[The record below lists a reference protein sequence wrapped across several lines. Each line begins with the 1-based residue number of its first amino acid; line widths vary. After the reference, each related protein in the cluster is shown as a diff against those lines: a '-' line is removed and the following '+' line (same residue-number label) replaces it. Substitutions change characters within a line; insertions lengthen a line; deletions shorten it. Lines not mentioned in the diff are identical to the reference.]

1 MNPVPSHCCFRF
13 KPATTASVAILLAF
27 FCTFRLASSAYAQQ
41 VSPFNLNSDVEPG
54 PGDQMI
60 AEYFKL
66 ETQRLANR
74 SLNNIKT
81 KEDWEGAR
89 DTYRRQL
96 YEMLGLQPLP
106 ARSPLD
112 TKVTGKIEHEK
123 FTVENIVFESRPGL
137 YVTGNLYVPKGLGDG
152 EKVPAIL
159 YVCGHGGVKKDG
171 ISYGNKATYQHH
183 GSWFASNG
191 YVCLIIDTLQL
202 GEIEGIH
209 HGTYQHNRWWWNSR
223 GYTPAGVEAWNSIRS
238 IDYLQSRPEVDG
250 GRIGVT
256 GRSGGGAYSWWVA
269 ALDERVK
276 VAVPVAGIAS
286 LKNHVVDG
294 AVEGHCDCMFQ
305 VNTYRWD
312 YPLVAA
318 LVAPRPLL
326 ITNTDKDRIFPLDG
340 VVDVY
345 TKARRIYDLLGAGD
359 NIGLAIYE
367 GPHKDTQPLR
377 VDAFHWFERFL
388 KGKDISHEIA
398 DTTAPKLFEAQQLKV
413 LDKAPDDER
422 NTAIDEY
429 FTHKAAHSKAPSSK
443 DDWLSNRDLW
453 LRRLK
458 ERSFRGWPSN
468 PGPANLLPAASVT
481 RDGITLTTWDFVS
494 QEAIQLRLY
503 VLHREGLETKDLDLA
518 VLNVLDE
525 KNWGT
530 FLTTTGAAFP
540 EAFPDMKLPGLNQ
553 VAHQQERKMF
563 ATEKWAMAYVCPRG
577 VGPSAFT
584 KNEKERTHIRRRFML
599 LGQTQDGMQVWDVRR
614 AIQALRDIDGMEN
627 IPLWLQ
633 SSNAMAGNTLY
644 ASLFE
649 PDITRLD
656 LHDLPKSQRDGAD
669 YLNVLRFMDTP
680 QALAMAAERS
690 KIRLYQKDDKGW
702 QYVQDLAKNLTWD
715 QDKFQIRTANAEE

>member
-1 MNPVPSHCCFRF
+1 M
-13 KPATTASVAILLAF
+13 KPTPLYRRLLPNLLSVATTVTLPALLL
-27 FCTFRLASSAYAQQ
+27 CLTSSARAQT
-41 VSPFNLNSDVEPG
+41 VSPFNLNTGVEPG

-74 SLNNIKT
+74 SLRNIET
-81 KEDWEGAR
+81 KEDWEGVR

-106 ARSPLD
+106 ARSPLAPK
-112 TKVTGKIEHEK
+112 TTGKIDHEK
-123 FTVENIVFESRPGL
+123 FTVEKIVFESRPGL
-137 YVTGNLYVPKGLGDG
+137 YVTANLYVPKGLEKG
-152 EKVPAIL
+152 EKAPAIL
-159 YVCGHGGVKKDG
+159 YVCGHGRVKKDG

-191 YVCLIIDTLQL
+191 YVCLIIDTIQL
-202 GEIEGIH
+202 GEIEGVH
-209 HGTYQHNRWWWNSR
+209 HGTYKYNRWWWNSR

-250 GRIGVT
+250 ERIGVT

-269 ALDERVK
+269 ALDERIK
-276 VAVPVAGIAS
+276 VAVPVAGITN
-286 LKNHVVDG
+286 LKNHIVDG

-312 YPLVAA
+312 YPMVAA

-345 TKARRIYDLLGAGD
+345 TKTRRIYELLGAKD

-388 KGKDISHEIA
+388 KGRDISDEIA
-398 DTTAPKLFEAQQLKV
+398 DTTAPKLFEPEQLKV
-413 LDKAPDDER
+413 LDKTPEDER

-429 FTHKAAHSKAPSSK
+429 FTHKAADGKPPSTK
-443 DDWLSNRDLW
+443 DDWFSNRDLW
-453 LRRLK
+453 MRRLK
-458 ERSFRGWPSN
+458 GRSFRGWPSN
-468 PGPANLLPAASVT
+468 PGPANLLPAASIT
-481 RDGITLTTWDFVS
+481 RDGITLTSWDFVS

-503 VLHREGLETKDLDLA
+503 VLQREGLENKDLDLT
-518 VLNVLDE
+518 VLNVLDDE
-525 KNWGT
+525 NWQS

-540 EAFPDMKLPGLNQ
+540 EAFPNSDLPGLNQ
-553 VAHQQERKMF
+553 GAYQQERKMF
-563 ATEKWAMAYVCPRG
+563 ASEKWAMAYVCPRG
-577 VGPSAFT
+577 VGPTAFT
-584 KNEKERTHIRRRFML
+584 EDEKERTHIRRRFML
-599 LGQTQDGMQVWDVRR
+599 LGQTQDGMQVWDIRR
-614 AIQALRDIDGMEN
+614 AIQALRNIEGMEDK
-627 IPLWLQ
+627 PLWLQ
-633 SSNAMAGNTLY
+633 SSNAMAGNTLF

-649 PDITRLD
+649 PDIARLD
-656 LHDLPKSQRDGAD
+656 LYNLPKSQRDGAS
-669 YLNVLRFMDTP
+669 YLNILRFLDTP
-680 QALAMAAERS
+680 QALAMGVERS
-690 KIRLYQKDDKGW
+690 RIRLYQDDDKGW
-702 QYVQDLAKNLTWD
+702 KYVQDVANNLKWD
-715 QDKFQIRTANAEE
+715 EQQFQIRTTEKKE

>member
-1 MNPVPSHCCFRF
+1 MNPTPPYCCFWFRS
-13 KPATTASVAILLAF
+13 ASLAILFTF
-27 FCTFRLASSAYAQQ
+27 FFTLNPASSAYAQT
-41 VSPFNLNSDVEPG
+41 VSPFNLNTDVEPG
-54 PGDQMI
+54 PGDRMI

-66 ETQRLANR
+66 ETQRLTNR

-81 KEDWEGAR
+81 KEDWESVR

-112 TKVTGKIEHEK
+112 TKITGKIEHEK

-137 YVTGNLYVPKGLGDG
+137 YVTGNLYVPKGLKKE
-152 EKVPAIL
+152 EKAPAVL
-159 YVCGHGGVKKDG
+159 YVCGHGRVKKDG

-191 YVCLIIDTLQL
+191 YVCLIIDTIQL

-209 HGTYQHNRWWWNSR
+209 HGTYKHNRWWWNSR
-223 GYTPAGVEAWNSIRS
+223 GYTPAGVEAWNGIRA

-250 GRIGVT
+250 ERIGVT

-276 VAVPVAGIAS
+276 VAVPVAGITS

-312 YPLVAA
+312 YPMVAA

-345 TKARRIYDLLGAGD
+345 TKTRRIYELLGAGD

-388 KGKDISHEIA
+388 KGKDISDEIA
-398 DTTAPKLFEAQQLKV
+398 DTTAPKLFEPEQLKV
-413 LDKAPDDER
+413 LDKVPDDER

-429 FTHKAAHSKAPSSK
+429 FTHKAASGKSPSTK

-458 ERSFRGWPSN
+458 GRSFRGWPSN
-468 PGPANLLPAASVT
+468 PGPANLLPAASIT
-481 RDGITLTTWDFVS
+481 RDGITLTSWDFVS

-503 VLHREGLETKDLDLA
+503 VLHREGLETKDLDLT

-525 KNWGT
+525 ENWEA

-540 EAFPDMKLPGLNQ
+540 EAFPDIDLPGLNQ
-553 VAHQQERKMF
+553 GAYQQERKMF
-563 ATEKWAMAYVCPRG
+563 ASEKWAMAYVCPRG
-577 VGPSAFT
+577 AGPTAFT

-599 LGQTQDGMQVWDVRR
+599 LGQTQDGMQVWDIRR
-614 AIQALRDIDGMEN
+614 AIQALRNIDGMKN

-680 QALAMAAERS
+680 QALAIGTERS
-690 KIRLYQKDDKGW
+690 KVRLYQEDGKGW
-702 QYVQDLAKNLTWD
+702 KYVQDLAKNLKWD
-715 QDKFQIRTANAEE
+715 KEQFQIRSTGKED